1 MGKILKNTWALF
13 TGIGIIL
20 LANGLQG
27 NLMGVRSVIE
37 NFSSLSTGIIMSGY
51 FIGYFV
57 GSNLTPNM
65 VSRVGHIRVFAAFAS
80 TASLS
85 ILIIAT
91 YVNPIVWTLGR
102 FLTGLSLVSC
112 YIVAESWLNDRANNR
127 TRGKLLSVYMI
138 INYFGLACGALLLN
152 FDDPTS
158 FKPFILV
165 SILLSIALVPI
176 LLTKRPAPKFKKI
189 GTLSLVELY
198 KISPLG
204 TVSSFCTG
212 AIYSALFAMF
222 AVYATKINF
231 TLFEISILLFLTTI
245 AGAFFQAPVGY
256 LSDKYNRRVI
266 IVLCNLFSAA
276 FCLVLIFISG
286 DKLFNLNALHLLLN
300 INIFQDFNLLTY
312 AGSSK
317 LYFFIII
324 TVYAGITLCIF
335 SLNLAHTNDFVPKEK
350 FVAAGG
356 GLQFVFGL
364 GAMGGPL
371 LCSIVM
377 DILGPNGYFVYLII
391 FHIIIGLFGIYR
403 MAIRQV
409 IENPDNT
416 FTPLPRNIT
425 PLGIELDPDTG
436 VDLSNKENKN

>member
-51 FIGYFV
+51 FVGYFV

-112 YIVAESWLNDRANNR
+112 YVVAESWLNDRANNR

-204 TVSSFCTG
+204 AVSSFCTG

-266 IVLCNLFSAA
+266 IVLCNLFSAV

-403 MAIRQV
+403 MSIRRV

-425 PLGIELDPDTG
+425 PLGIELDPETG
-436 VDLSNKENKN
+436 VDLSNKENKI